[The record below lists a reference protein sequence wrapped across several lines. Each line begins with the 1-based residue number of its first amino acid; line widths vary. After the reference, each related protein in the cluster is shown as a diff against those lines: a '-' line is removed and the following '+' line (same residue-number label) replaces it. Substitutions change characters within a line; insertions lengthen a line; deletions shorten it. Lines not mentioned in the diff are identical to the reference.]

1 MTTRNSATSLNHVD
15 QTVDKEITITTY
27 ETNETIISTSV
38 LPSGSS
44 ISITKTKKTL
54 FKNNGKK

>member
-1 MTTRNSATSLNHVD
+1 MTTRSSATSLNRVD
-15 QTVDKEITITTY
+15 QTVDKEITTTH

-38 LPSGSS
+38 LSSCSS
-44 ISITKTKKTL
+44 ISITKIRKPF